1 MQDNQWK
8 TKAIGRIQELILE
21 IDDLMVASKRV
32 PFTETILINEMQLH
46 NLLSDI
52 QDALPTEF
60 DEVEKIMKD
69 RQRIISDGKAE
80 AQDLVDKARSYGE
93 RLVSEHQVLQQATEK
108 SGQILRQAQDE
119 SSELQRTSYL
129 YAEDVF
135 GRLEDS
141 LERALQT
148 VKQGKNNIRPAG
160 YESSPTMMNSDD
172 EGDFID

>member
-21 IDDLMVASKRV
+21 VDDLMENSTRIA
-32 PFTETILINEMQLH
+32 FTETRLINEMQLH

-52 QDALPTEF
+52 QEALPEEF
-60 DEVEKIMKD
+60 DEVERLMKD
-69 RQRIISDGKAE
+69 RQRIIADAKAE
-80 AQDLVDKARSYGE
+80 AQDLVEKARAYGE

-108 SGQILRQAQDE
+108 AGQILRE
-119 SSELQRTSYL
+119 SQEESAELQRTSYL

-135 GRLEDS
+135 DRLEDS

-148 VKQGKNNIRPAG
+148 IRQGKNNIRPTG
-160 YESSPTMMNSDD
+160 YDTKLESSG
-172 EGDFID
+172 EIID

>member
-21 IDDLMVASKRV
+21 VDDLMENSTRIA
-32 PFTETILINEMQLH
+32 FTETRLINEMQLH

-52 QDALPTEF
+52 QEALPEEF
-60 DEVEKIMKD
+60 DEVERLMKD
-69 RQRIISDGKAE
+69 RQRIIADAKAE
-80 AQDLVDKARSYGE
+80 AQDLVEKARAYGE

-108 SGQILRQAQDE
+108 AGQILRE
-119 SSELQRTSYL
+119 SQEESAELQRTSYL

-135 GRLEDS
+135 DRLEDS

-148 VKQGKNNIRPAG
+148 IRQGKNNIRPTS
-160 YESSPTMMNSDD
+160 YETKLESSG
-172 EGDFID
+172 EIID

>member
-21 IDDLMVASKRV
+21 VDDLMENSTRIA
-32 PFTETILINEMQLH
+32 FTETRLINEMQLH

-52 QDALPTEF
+52 QEALPEEF
-60 DEVEKIMKD
+60 DEVERLMKD
-69 RQRIISDGKAE
+69 RQRIIADAKAE
-80 AQDLVDKARSYGE
+80 AQDLVEKARAYGE

-108 SGQILRQAQDE
+108 AGQILRE
-119 SSELQRTSYL
+119 SQEESAELQRTSYL

-135 GRLEDS
+135 DRLEDS

-148 VKQGKNNIRPAG
+148 IRQGKNNIRPTG
-160 YESSPTMMNSDD
+160 YETKLESSG
-172 EGDFID
+172 EIID

>member
-21 IDDLMVASKRV
+21 IDDLMENSTRIA
-32 PFTETILINEMQLH
+32 FTETRLINEMQLH

-52 QDALPTEF
+52 QEALPEEF
-60 DEVEKIMKD
+60 DEVERLMKD
-69 RQRIISDGKAE
+69 RQRIIADAKAE
-80 AQDLVDKARSYGE
+80 AQDLVEKARAYGE

-108 SGQILRQAQDE
+108 AGQILRE
-119 SSELQRTSYL
+119 SQEESAELQRTSYL

-135 GRLEDS
+135 DRLEDS

-148 VKQGKNNIRPAG
+148 IRQGKNNIRPTG
-160 YESSPTMMNSDD
+160 YDTKLDSSG
-172 EGDFID
+172 EIID